1 MHSHGLNARV
11 AASKISRFCAEW
23 GETTM
28 PRTPRIAI
36 IGGGIGG
43 LAAALALER
52 RGAEVIVCEQSPVH
66 SEIGA
71 GLNLTPNA
79 VKAFRALGLE
89 DQLENIGWGS
99 EWLIIRSWKSGRYIS
114 RTRRGEFRRKFG
126 APNLT
131 VHRVDL
137 LDVLRAALK
146 TTDIRLGKRCIAV
159 DGGDGGKRA
168 ASARFA
174 DGSDLEADIVV
185 GADGIHSAVRD
196 SLFGADAPRF
206 TGCICWRGMA
216 PVDAVPRDINT
227 ADGTMWLGPHGHV
240 VHYRVRRGELVNI
253 VAHVDSDAWT
263 EESWTRECGVAEV
276 TTAYAAWNSALTRI
290 YPCSTRWYKWAL
302 YDRDPLPRWSKGR
315 ATLLGDS
322 AHAMLPYLGQG
333 AAMAVEDGYVLAAMI
348 ARYGEDLGEALI
360 AYEQMRAPRAKATVL
375 GSRARAKENHLASP
389 WARLKRD
396 VRLALRERF
405 GGRDNTAFQTAWLYD
420 YDVGKELG

>member
-1 MHSHGLNARV
+1 
-11 AASKISRFCAEW
+11 
-23 GETTM
+23 M
-28 PRTPRIAI
+28 PRATRIAI

-43 LAAALALER
+43 LSAALALER

-79 VKAFRALGLE
+79 VKAFRTLGLGRQIE
-89 DQLENIGWGS
+89 DIGWGS
-99 EWLIIRSWKSGRYIS
+99 EWLMIRSWKSGRYIS
-114 RTRRGEFRRKFG
+114 RNRRGEYRRKFG

-137 LDVLRAALK
+137 LDVLCGALK
-146 TTDIRLGKRCIAV
+146 TTDIRLGKRCIGV
-159 DGGDGGKRA
+159 DGGDGI

-174 DGSDLEADIVV
+174 DGSTVEADIVV
-185 GADGIHSAVRD
+185 GADGIHSAVRN
-196 SLFGADAPRF
+196 SLFGADVPRF

-216 PVDAVPRDINT
+216 PVDAVPDDINT
-227 ADGTMWLGPHGHV
+227 ADGTMWLGPYGHV

-253 VAHVDSDAWT
+253 VAHVDSDAWS
-263 EESWTRECGVAEV
+263 EESWTRECDLEEV
-276 TTAYAAWNSALTRI
+276 MTAYEAWNSALTRL

-302 YDRDPLPRWSKGR
+302 YDRDPLQCWSKGR
-315 ATLLGDS
+315 VTLLGDS

-333 AAMAVEDGYVLAAMI
+333 AAMAVEDGCVLAAMV
-348 ARYGEDLGEALI
+348 ARHGDDFGAALL
-360 AYEQMRAPRAKATVL
+360 AYERMRAPRAQAAVL

-396 VRLALRERF
+396 VRFALRERF
-405 GGRDNTAFQTAWLYD
+405 GVDTTAFKVAWLYD
-420 YDVGKELG
+420 YDVGREVG